1 MELIVKIRPLI
12 LTTTLA
18 LASAGAVQADIIDYD
33 NDPSAFIDATGAETL
48 TGALPDFGS
57 ASQGTSITLGDATL
71 TADKDIF
78 VGSYYTSERNS
89 IAISGPE
96 NLDIAINV
104 GESTSF
110 GFWFM
115 EPIGSTARL
124 DGCNVTSG
132 CIDSTFEIGFYL
144 GGTFMGSTTFNG
156 VNDDWRFYGITP
168 GYVFDEIRFTETI
181 GSAENEFFGEMY
193 VAKVPEPGTLA
204 LLGIG
209 LVGAGFARRRKKAE

>member
-12 LTTTLA
+12 LTTALA

-33 NDPSAFIDATGAETL
+33 NDPSDFIDATGAETL

-57 ASQGTSITLGDATL
+57 TSQGTSITLGDATV
-71 TADKDIF
+71 TADNALF

-96 NLDIAINV
+96 NLEIAINV

-115 EPIGSTARL
+115 EPIESTGRL
-124 DGCNVTSG
+124 DGCNWSSCT
-132 CIDSTFEIGFYL
+132 DSIFEIGFYL
-144 GGTFMGSTTFNG
+144 DGSLMGSTTFNG
-156 VNDDWRFYGITP
+156 ANDDWRFYGITP
-168 GYVFDEIRFTETI
+168 GYIFDEIRFAETT
-181 GSAENEFFGEMY
+181 GSADNEFFGEMY